1 MRNIFSPRYLLFLIT
16 FTLWI
21 IFSINVHLMT
31 LTFERLG
38 LSPGS
43 ALLLMVSSLLGSVIN
58 VPLFT
63 LRASAPALPIEDL
76 YRGLLRPSR
85 LPFTGYTRVAVNV
98 GGCLVPLMFSFYL
111 VRHTSLAVSHLLLAT
126 GIVTAV
132 SYGMSRPIPG
142 LGIGMPTLV
151 APLTAAV
158 IAIVYG
164 GEDRAALA
172 YISGTLGVLIG
183 ADVLRL
189 KDIGRLGAP
198 VASIGGAG
206 TFDGIFMTGLVAV
219 LLT

>member
-1 MRNIFSPRYLLFLIT
+1 MRNIFSPLYLIFLIT

-63 LRASAPALPIEDL
+63 LRASAPSRPIEDI

-98 GGCLVPLMFSFYL
+98 GGCLVPLMFSFC
-111 VRHTSLAVSHLLLAT
+111 R
-126 GIVTAV
+126 
-132 SYGMSRPIPG
+132 RRR
-142 LGIGMPTLV
+142 
-151 APLTAAV
+151 
-158 IAIVYG
+158 
-164 GEDRAALA
+164 E
-172 YISGTLGVLIG
+172 IG
-183 ADVLRL
+183 AKRPME
-189 KDIGRLGAP
+189 KRIAAR
-198 VASIGGAG
+198 S
-206 TFDGIFMTGLVAV
+206 
-219 LLT
+219 